1 VGSFAL
7 GFLAE
12 EGASVVLSD
21 STTRT
26 RFLEAEEGAE
36 ESFEGV
42 ALAGVATLEL
52 FGVDLAI
59 VELIEVVRVEIVEN
73 KFLIASKLKNTRL
86 RGSHIPALD
95 SSYFA
100 TDPNKLSLRFFR
112 RFDII
117 DLNFVEK
124 SNSSSS
130 ALKKQQEPARLPDYN
145 RRGYTPSR
153 SEERVIRAQPGPFSL
168 HFFASFAKE
177 SSELLT
183 SLPLRSGI
191 GPN

>member
-12 EGASVVLSD
+12 EGASVVVSD

-59 VELIEVVRVEIVEN
+59 FELIEVVRVEIVEN
-73 KFLIASKLKNTRL
+73 KF
-86 RGSHIPALD
+86 
-95 SSYFA
+95 
-100 TDPNKLSLRFFR
+100 
-112 RFDII
+112 
-117 DLNFVEK
+117 
-124 SNSSSS
+124 SSSLIEKHS
-130 ALKKQQEPARLPDYN
+130 ILWQPYSGARQFILCY
-145 RRGYTPSR
+145 
-153 SEERVIRAQPGPFSL
+153 
-168 HFFASFAKE
+168 
-177 SSELLT
+177 
-183 SLPLRSGI
+183 
-191 GPN
+191 